1 MICFIYPY
9 SRKIQG
15 YGPRI
20 EVVEGL
26 WLLCAISPNSVI
38 SIISFK
44 WLRAKQQDINLGGS
58 MGSYFSSSS
67 SVEYRP
73 PGFGSSTSKPKNR
86 EDFDLVWEGER
97 YQIASVDNEFD
108 TRPH

>member
-1 MICFIYPY
+1 
-9 SRKIQG
+9 
-15 YGPRI
+15 
-20 EVVEGL
+20 
-26 WLLCAISPNSVI
+26 
-38 SIISFK
+38 
-44 WLRAKQQDINLGGS
+44 

-97 YQIASVDNEFD
+97 YQIASVDDEFD